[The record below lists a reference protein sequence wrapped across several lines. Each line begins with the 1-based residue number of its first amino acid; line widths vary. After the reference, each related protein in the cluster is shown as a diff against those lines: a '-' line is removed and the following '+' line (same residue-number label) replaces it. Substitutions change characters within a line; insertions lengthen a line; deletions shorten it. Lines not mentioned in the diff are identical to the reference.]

1 MRGLKEI
8 VLYGHLIS
16 EACTPIIKSAS
27 VPSIQISPDG
37 GRYKKSESEELRKIL
52 HRTFSG
58 AFGSETKL
66 KVAFQSSHDSAGIQI
81 ADVIANTVYQY
92 QSGSGSAALCGEI
105 TSNLI
110 ALERLELRTL
120 QLEVIRPAWMP
131 ATKRRVALSGRPLK
145 QFCRHNRDN
154 PTVVTTGAS
163 FGPSLVGRD
172 HVEPKLTY
180 HDRVTLCQLRHLVN
194 ETSTHRGFRRFVCIE
209 TSLVVHRVQKVNMVF
224 TSRGTATETF
234 EFAVICGNPSVSR

>member
-1 MRGLKEI
+1 VQIFCDESGGVDGDHFLVAAITVADSCATRIVKTFKKAVKMSSEIKGHSLSETDRRIFFDILNKEGDALAIVVHCGRSSVVGGWAMRGLKEI

-110 ALERLELRTL
+110 ALERLELRTV

-131 ATKRRVALSGRPLK
+131 ADTQKEGSPLA
-145 QFCRHNRDN
+145 DD
-154 PTVVTTGAS
+154 P
-163 FGPSLVGRD
+163 
-172 HVEPKLTY
+172 
-180 HDRVTLCQLRHLVN
+180 
-194 ETSTHRGFRRFVCIE
+194 
-209 TSLVVHRVQKVNMVF
+209 
-224 TSRGTATETF
+224 
-234 EFAVICGNPSVSR
+234 